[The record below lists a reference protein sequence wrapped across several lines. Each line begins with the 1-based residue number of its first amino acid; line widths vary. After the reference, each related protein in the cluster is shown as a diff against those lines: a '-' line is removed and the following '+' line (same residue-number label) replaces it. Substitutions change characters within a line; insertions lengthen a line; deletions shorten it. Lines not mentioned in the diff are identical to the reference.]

1 MTLFTNSVFGFTFVE
16 LILDRIDF
24 DRIDLIRIDFE
35 VKWFI
40 FGSSSKSDSDIKLK
54 NFTSPKINFRGK
66 NWFWESTTKY
76 YKKLIKSIMRG

>member
-1 MTLFTNSVFGFTFVE
+1 MFGSNFIE
-16 LILDRIDF
+16 LILDRINF
-24 DRIDLIRIDFE
+24 VVIDLVRIDFE

-54 NFTSPKINFRGK
+54 NFTFPKINFRGK